1 MNVTHEPIHV
11 DDISSSMDSN
21 ITDSEGST
29 ANTTNHNAEWFKKME
44 QVVSIVVPIF
54 FSIVVLVGFVGN
66 LLVVLVVAF
75 NKQMRNTTNLL
86 IMNLAVADLLFII
99 FCVPCSATAYARPHN
114 WPLGNIG

>member
-1 MNVTHEPIHV
+1 MNGTSL
-11 DDISSSMDSN
+11 DDIVSSMDAN
-21 ITDSEGST
+21 ITDIEEVA
-29 ANTTNHNAEWFKKME
+29 ANTTRQNAEWFKKME

-54 FSIVVLVGFVGN
+54 FSMVVLVGFVGN

-86 IMNLAVADLLFII
+86 IMNLAVADLLFIM

-114 WPLGNIG
+114 WPLGNVG